1 MKTEAL
7 VFSSFLFVSF
17 FIGALAARS
26 INSISDFFVAGA
38 KMPWYFLTG
47 TFVASNVSAGLF
59 LGATNMAGNHGYAV
73 YSSFFTTAIG
83 YLISIAIVGVFVR
96 RLSKHYKVYDFADIL
111 ATRYVSHA
119 AVIRMITTLVLP
131 VVYIPLLAAQF
142 IALASI
148 TESIFGINYE
158 TALLA
163 ISLLIIAYTVLG
175 GMLGVVW
182 TDGFQFLVL
191 LFGLLLAVPI
201 AMSHAGEGSMDLG
214 WQNVKALPP
223 EIFHWTNQGWPWQV
237 VMGQF
242 AWVFAAP
249 VMPHLITRFLTAKDE
264 RQILIALPVSLT
276 LGMVIFASVIPLGLL
291 GRVAYPNLAQGE
303 YYYLALA
310 SSHLGPFVGSFAL
323 SGIAAAAL
331 STCSTCLMITGQSI
345 SKEIYQ
351 KIFSP
356 QASDEH
362 MLFAA
367 RVTITVI
374 GIITFAIAYI
384 KLLSIFWL
392 VVLSASLLASIFFI
406 PVMAGFFS
414 EKASAKGAIAAALG
428 GGGSALIIFAV
439 NERLDTYYFISELFA
454 GLMASA
460 ICMLV
465 FSYKY
470 PSTSEERA
478 VYFRIRS

>member
-1 MKTEAL
+1 
-7 VFSSFLFVSF
+7 
-17 FIGALAARS
+17 
-26 INSISDFFVAGA
+26 
-38 KMPWYFLTG
+38 
-47 TFVASNVSAGLF
+47 
-59 LGATNMAGNHGYAV
+59 
-73 YSSFFTTAIG
+73 
-83 YLISIAIVGVFVR
+83 
-96 RLSKHYKVYDFADIL
+96 
-111 ATRYVSHA
+111 
-119 AVIRMITTLVLP
+119 
-131 VVYIPLLAAQF
+131 
-142 IALASI
+142 
-148 TESIFGINYE
+148 
-158 TALLA
+158 
-163 ISLLIIAYTVLG
+163 
-175 GMLGVVW
+175 
-182 TDGFQFLVL
+182 
-191 LFGLLLAVPI
+191 
-201 AMSHAGEGSMDLG
+201 
-214 WQNVKALPP
+214 
-223 EIFHWTNQGWPWQV
+223 
-237 VMGQF
+237 
-242 AWVFAAP
+242 
-249 VMPHLITRFLTAKDE
+249 
-264 RQILIALPVSLT
+264 
-276 LGMVIFASVIPLGLL
+276 
-291 GRVAYPNLAQGE
+291 
-303 YYYLALA
+303 
-310 SSHLGPFVGSFAL
+310 
-323 SGIAAAAL
+323 
-331 STCSTCLMITGQSI
+331 MITGQSI

-384 KLLSIFWL
+384 KLLSVFWL